1 MANLQDRYLLD
12 VNQAL
17 AQLGRVDAAVA
28 RIAARR
34 NINLDSTSLTQ
45 ALSRATALRTALNG
59 LGGPGT
65 RTLSIRMST
74 ASLTGA
80 NSQILATERSIMR
93 LTAAAGANLGM
104 TQRLTGVF
112 GFIPGPLGLF
122 ASGAA
127 VVTDALSGLTVAQ
140 RLNTIGAYAL
150 VGGLAAIGIATAS
163 LASHGVKQLGEF
175 QNAVNIL
182 NAQGPNLGANLD
194 EQIRALQE
202 AGGRA
207 AQQFN
212 RAELGN
218 GVADLT
224 KQGLEGA
231 DALKVAAT
239 GYKIA
244 GAEGTNLVET
254 NKLLLSTLRQF
265 GKDGPE
271 AAAAAAKFGDVFAKG
286 SIQAASGA
294 KELMEGLAVVGP
306 LADKANFSLEETVGI
321 LVALDNK
328 GLKASTVGA
337 NAFRAVLMALASPTG
352 VARKEIDKLGVATRN
367 LDGSARDV
375 RDILMDLRKA
385 AAVSGQTYDQ
395 ATQSQ
400 IRQADSVAAASTIFR
415 SRGVVGFLNMTDATD
430 KYIAALQD
438 SEGALDQYAN
448 ALTEGPAK
456 AQERVRKSVDDLAL
470 SFAQTFGPKLSTAL
484 DSLSAF
490 IRGLDKLT
498 QSPDSVKDYLNAIAV
513 GIGGVTLALTLNTLA
528 SKGALG
534 AGGFA
539 AFVKLLQAT
548 AAAQIFAKTAASLA
562 LIRTEL
568 AIGFAAN
575 GLRGAL
581 AVLMAI
587 PAAAGLAL
595 AATTLFAAGTI
606 AANFKIAGDVKATYD
621 QIDERANQAQ
631 EKLMARVKEL
641 SAQGPL
647 GKLKAKQLLLIEL
660 RFNQENTPEQN
671 ASLDKRLASVK
682 AEIKAQVDADAARLA
697 ASKSKEN
704 DVAATA
710 EQTDAYDDLIQR
722 LKDVRAQFSDSGA
735 TTFEKDLQGARK
747 ALDDFNASV
756 DKALE
761 KGELTPTQGDA
772 LKKRAQQERGGLIQ
786 GIVDKQLKADEEL
799 RLKHEREVQDAQ
811 LAIQQDGRKK
821 REAEL
826 QREVDD
832 TRKLYGEQISEA
844 RTNAKSAP
852 TSSSR
857 AKFTAQAVAL
867 ARQET
872 AAIKAIRAKGAA
884 DLDKIDDDRLEK
896 VKAAQRELLGAQ
908 GRSYAAATAQL
919 VQERDRAVALAGDVP
934 AARLAAEQRFGPQI
948 LRLQEAQAALSGQAQ
963 RSQLLNTLTQS
974 LQDAKAA
981 GGRRAELE
989 LTARRTYQQDL
1000 STLEQS
1006 EETAREGRITDQE
1019 TRIQRERLAIYK
1031 KGLDER
1037 MKRLDEATGA
1047 ELASLQRVLQ
1057 AERAR
1062 AVASGN
1068 AGQVGAID
1076 DALERLGD
1084 LNLDRVK
1091 EFKKSLA
1098 ETSAEAGA
1106 LRRDLREA
1114 SQTPLEAAIT
1124 SATAPIDK
1132 LLISAREQLT
1142 ELRKA
1147 FGNVASPTPAQA
1159 ALFRARE
1166 AELTAIVIQGT
1177 AQRGKLKAD
1186 AEIQFQ
1192 QAELQRDV
1200 EFATTK
1206 EKRLAALAAANA
1218 GDERRVQG
1226 LDAQV
1231 QALRAQGGAER
1242 DLNRLVRERDDVQH
1256 ALTERKREE
1265 QDLDE
1270 ELRASAQARLDA
1282 ELKLNER
1289 LAQTDADLADVRGQ
1303 AMTNLLDQVAR
1314 LDARIADTTG
1324 ESEKNDL
1331 AVTRLGLYGQILDLQ
1346 ETMDRAGVEAEQ
1358 RRLTGLRAQR
1368 ALTQEL
1374 AGQGGGPVA
1383 DSERA
1388 AQDARDALAIAERKV
1403 SVARTSAAF
1412 DEAAT
1417 ERAGAL
1423 LGLSQAQRALSQAR
1437 LADEDRRLAQVQ
1449 TEVRAE
1455 ATLAGIAEDSA
1466 AGRRLELAIT
1476 RQNLAETNRR
1486 IAQADELLLTDEQRA
1501 ALQEKRT
1508 GLLVQETQQA
1518 RELAR
1523 LQVDALRAQVDF
1535 SEAATRSAL
1544 TRSRAAGDQVALARV
1559 DLAAT
1564 RERLR
1569 LNVQEQAAA
1578 AAQNLSD
1585 GERLDLQK
1593 ARLDLLAQEAEG
1605 VRKLAAAERARVE
1618 LQRALRDALDNLQT
1632 AAQGQGGDTGLTR
1645 TQAQLTRT
1653 QLKLR
1658 EAEADADSL
1667 LLSLERTGGALG
1679 WEEAEQGRARV
1690 DALTGAI
1697 SEYRASLNA
1706 VADAYDEQI
1715 SGLDSVIDATS
1726 RLNDLSRAG
1735 DTSDRAAAAFT
1746 LQVAET
1752 RRQQALAD
1760 TDRLLSDQSA
1770 TYAQIAA
1777 AAGRVAQA
1785 EQDRAATLNATVQ
1798 SLGEDFLK
1806 RAADPNANSNQFA
1819 DALRQAGLDSTQR
1832 INLINRLRRG
1842 EKDALKDVQT
1852 VISDEAG
1859 RQLDQLRQRAL
1870 KGLGEIDKLRAQSFQ
1885 ARADA
1890 ARQFE
1895 EYARLSS
1902 AVRIADAGFN
1912 ELEATQLAAVTRQE
1926 ELQQLIAK
1934 TSAVNPNAIR
1944 RDEAQRTLKAEND
1957 ALVKQ
1962 AQLRLNL
1969 RDSTKVTR
1977 EDLTLQR
1984 DINREVTLELQ
1995 RQRAVQELGA
2005 TGYQEASALTQETSR
2020 ALDRANAQLAEQVKR
2035 RRQLGGLSPVTRQD
2049 LEDQRAINLEVAK
2062 YVELQKDR
2070 KKNILTKEGRFNSAS
2085 DEVQIAQQ
2093 LEAAQ
2098 ESAFLGSQS
2107 RRQAR
2112 IAYEVQAAIEIA
2124 KAVAGNN
2131 GVQAAQAAAEVKRQ
2145 TAVLTALAPLQ
2156 QQLDQERA
2164 AATARSTR
2172 AALSTV
2178 ALPDLTAQATER
2190 GSEAGQAF
2198 AAAFAAQLRAALSQP
2213 VNITALPVSRADP
2226 RINSITNSIVN
2237 HYHFNT
2243 TVNDA
2248 KEMTPQDVIRLAS
2261 NLFDQKVSQALT
2273 AKAWAGGG
2281 CR

>member
-59 LGGPGT
+59 LGGPST

-74 ASLTGA
+74 ASLTTA

-93 LTAAAGANLGM
+93 LTAAAGVNLGM

-122 ASGAA
+122 ASAAA

-202 AGGRA
+202 AGGRT

-430 KYIAALQD
+430 KYIAALQE

-470 SFAQTFGPKLSTAL
+470 SFAQTFGPKLSMAL

-581 AVLMAI
+581 TVLMAI

-682 AEIKAQVDADAARLA
+682 AEIQAQVDADAARLA
-697 ASKSKEN
+697 ASKGKEK
-704 DVAATA
+704 DVSATA
-710 EQTDAYDDLIQR
+710 EQTEAYDDLIQR

-735 TTFEKDLQGARK
+735 TTFERDLQGARK

-761 KGELTPTQGDA
+761 KGELTPTQGEA
-772 LKKRAQQERGGLIQ
+772 LKKRAQQERGGVIQ
-786 GIVDKQLKADEEL
+786 GIIDKQLKADEEL

-811 LAIQQDGRKK
+811 LALQQDGRKK
-821 REAEL
+821 REVEL
-826 QREVDD
+826 QREVED
-832 TRKLYGEQISEA
+832 TRKLYADQIAEA
-844 RTNAKSAP
+844 QANAKAAP
-852 TSSSR
+852 TGASS

-872 AAIKAIRAKGAA
+872 EAVKAIRAKGAA
-884 DLDKIDDDRLEK
+884 DLDKIDDDRLQK
-896 VKAAQRELLGAQ
+896 VQVAQRELLAAQ

-948 LRLQEAQAALSGQAQ
+948 LRVQEAQAALSGQAQ
-963 RSQLLNTLTQS
+963 RSQLLNTLNQS

-981 GGRRAELE
+981 GGRRAELQ
-989 LTARRTYQQDL
+989 LIARRTYQQDL
-1000 STLEQS
+1000 SALEQS

-1019 TRIQRERLAIYK
+1019 ARIQKERLAIYK
-1031 KGLDER
+1031 KGLDDR

-1076 DALERLGD
+1076 DALERVGD

-1098 ETSAEAGA
+1098 ETSEEASA
-1106 LRRDLREA
+1106 LRQDLREA
-1114 SQTPLEAAIT
+1114 SRTPLEAAIT

-1132 LLISAREQLT
+1132 LLVSAREQLT

-1166 AELTAIVIQGT
+1166 AELTAIVTQGT

-1206 EKRLAALAAANA
+1206 EEKLTALAAANA
-1218 GDERRVQG
+1218 GDERRVQD

-1242 DLNRLVRERDDVQH
+1242 DLARLTREREDVQH

-1265 QDLDE
+1265 RDLAE

-1282 ELKLNER
+1282 ELALNER
-1289 LAQTDADLADVRGQ
+1289 LAQTDADLAAVRGQ

-1331 AVTRLGLYGQILDLQ
+1331 TVTRLGLYGQILDLQ

-1374 AGQGGGPVA
+1374 AGQGGGPVG

-1388 AQDARDALAIAERKV
+1388 VQDARDALAIAEQKV

-1417 ERAGAL
+1417 ERSGAL
-1423 LGLSQAQRALSQAR
+1423 LSLSQAQRALSQAR

-1449 TEVRAE
+1449 AEVRAE
-1455 ATLAGIAEDSA
+1455 ATLAGIAEESA

-1476 RQNLAETNRR
+1476 RQNLTETDRR

-1501 ALQEKRT
+1501 DLQEKRT
-1508 GLLVQETQQA
+1508 GLLVQETQQTRA
-1518 RELAR
+1518 LAR
-1523 LQVDALRAQVDF
+1523 AQAEGLRAQLDYR
-1535 SEAATRSAL
+1535 EAATRTALARSSSAD
-1544 TRSRAAGDQVALARV
+1544 DQVALARV
-1559 DLAAT
+1559 DLAVT

-1569 LNVQEQAAA
+1569 LNEQEQAAA
-1578 AAQNLSD
+1578 AAQGLTD
-1585 GERLDLQK
+1585 AERLDLQK
-1593 ARLDLLAQEAEG
+1593 AHLDLLGQEADA

-1618 LQRALRDALDNLQT
+1618 LQRSLRDALSSLQDAGRARGQDTLIDRANT
-1632 AAQGQGGDTGLTR
+1632 ALE
-1645 TQAQLTRT
+1645 
-1653 QLKLR
+1653 
-1658 EAEADADSL
+1658 EAA
-1667 LLSLERTGGALG
+1667 RRLG
-1679 WEEAEQGRARV
+1679 EAEQDAERFTTALKASGQQGETTFGWQEAEDGRTRIE
-1690 DALTGAI
+1690 ALTSAI
-1697 SEYRASLNA
+1697 GTYRDRLND
-1706 VADAYDEQI
+1706 VADAYDQQI
-1715 SGLDSVIDATS
+1715 SGLEGVLEATG
-1726 RLNDLSRAG
+1726 RLNDLISDSLGTPATG
-1735 DTSDRAAAAFT
+1735 LDRAAAAQASAFT
-1746 LQVAET
+1746 AQVAEQ
-1752 RRQQALAD
+1752 RRQQALAE
-1760 TDRLLSDQSA
+1760 TTRLLNDQNASY
-1770 TYAQIAA
+1770 TQVAA
-1777 AAGRVAQA
+1777 AAGRLAQA
-1785 EQDRAATLNATVQ
+1785 EGDRASVLKSRISQ
-1798 SLGEDFLK
+1798 LGEQVASGGD
-1806 RAADPNANSNQFA
+1806 ANE
-1819 DALRQAGLDSTQR
+1819 
-1832 INLINRLRRG
+1832 LISQLVKLGVTGSKVTDILARLRRG
-1842 EKDALKDVQT
+1842 EKDVLKDVQ
-1852 VISDEAG
+1852 VKVSEQSVRAVEE
-1859 RQLDQLRQRAL
+1859 LRRRAL
-1870 KGLGEIDKLRAQSFQ
+1870 SGLQDIGELRAQAFQ
-1885 ARADA
+1885 ARTEA
-1890 ARQFE
+1890 AAQFE

-1902 AVRIADAGFN
+1902 AVRIAEAGFN

-1926 ELQQLIAK
+1926 ALQGLIGK
-1934 TSAVNPNAIR
+1934 TSAGNPNAVS
-1944 RDEAQRTLKAEND
+1944 RDEAQRALKAEND
-1957 ALVKQ
+1957 ALIQQ
-1962 AQLRLNL
+1962 AKLRLNL
-1969 RDSTKVTR
+1969 RDSGLVTR
-1977 EDLTLQR
+1977 DDVQ
-1984 DINREVTLELQ
+1984 LQ
-1995 RQRAVQELGA
+1995 RQINQDIIKAREVEK
-2005 TGYQEASALTQETSR
+2005 ALTADPEIQKLRVESET
-2020 ALDRANAQLAEQVKR
+2020 
-2035 RRQLGGLSPVTRQD
+2035 
-2049 LEDQRAINLEVAK
+2049 AK
-2062 YVELQKDR
+2062 
-2070 KKNILTKEGRFNSAS
+2070 
-2085 DEVQIAQQ
+2085 
-2093 LEAAQ
+2093 
-2098 ESAFLGSQS
+2098 
-2107 RRQAR
+2107 
-2112 IAYEVQAAIEIA
+2112 
-2124 KAVAGNN
+2124 
-2131 GVQAAQAAAEVKRQ
+2131 Q
-2145 TAVLTALAPLQ
+2145 TAVLKALAPLQ
-2156 QQLDQERA
+2156 LRAYQDRA
-2164 AATARSTR
+2164 AAAARGMED
-2172 AALSTV
+2172 ALSLV
-2178 ALPDLTAQATER
+2178 VLPDLVAQATTR
-2190 GSEAGQAF
+2190 GVQAGQAF
-2198 AAAFAAQLRAALSQP
+2198 AAAFNAQLQAALRQP
-2213 VNITALPVSRADP
+2213 LSVTTLPATRSDP
-2226 RINSITNSIVN
+2226 RMGSVTHNVTN

-2243 TVNDA
+2243 TVNEA